1 MWCAMQPWTKM
12 EASAV
17 LRPYNIAV
25 LTLAAAV
32 FAVKGIYTWE
42 TILVAVAAIPVTMAA
57 SAVGIALFRRLTDT
71 VFRRLLIVMLFVSG
85 FIILVRELPEI
96 TASL

>member
-1 MWCAMQPWTKM
+1 M
-12 EASAV
+12 ETSAV
-17 LRPYNIAV
+17 LRPYNIAG

-71 VFRRLLIVMLFVSG
+71 VFRRLLIFMLFASG
-85 FIILVRELPEI
+85 LLILVQELPVM
-96 TASL
+96 TVSL

>member
-1 MWCAMQPWTKM
+1 M
-12 EASAV
+12 
-17 LRPYNIAV
+17 
-25 LTLAAAV
+25 

-71 VFRRLLIVMLFVSG
+71 VFRCLLIAMLFVSG